1 MSLFQPDLTVQ
12 PQAAQVGVADNTN
25 LLNAVKIGTDAIVQ
39 TVSSSQLNDLESQF
53 NDIKQARMTGGD
65 KGLLLT
71 QARVA
76 LNTFKSNLPT
86 LGSEADKKF
95 QAAFGGG
102 GGSGAGGGLFGESP
116 EEKGMNAAKQKIA
129 EYSTLYNVSPSVA
142 QERMALSQASE
153 QIGAQAE
160 IDKYIEGKVD
170 KTTEISHQ
178 FSLNAGSTKV
188 FDTMNR
194 LLETKGSLQAGD
206 VAGFNRAIQ
215 QEAIKMKAKIRQQSF
230 LDDGSLAISQTALN
244 RRLTEVEGWAT
255 NMNSMVGDFAKSKID
270 AAVLKD
276 MTNESALAFTKA
288 FPVVAAASQVSPQL
302 GSQVFDMITTP
313 DETRRR
319 WISENPQIK
328 TLMENSQI
336 YSTNLSEGISKI
348 TLTDRQSEQLSANE
362 AQTVGVS
369 LLNGKDAA
377 VQYVWESVAAST
389 EAASKLKQ
397 VAYWSP
403 RVIETILKPGFS
415 YMLKQEPEK
424 YTTVVDAQIAG
435 NITAFQSSYALLHG
449 RMPDSV
455 GIVTKTSDMGRV
467 SLQVNTPDGLGGPI
481 EGAMNQAIVNNLY
494 KVLKANPQY
503 LAKKGEAVGNP
514 EITAEQ
520 YLSIILST
528 SPQTVPQTSTMQTF
542 EKNQPAPT
550 QKPAKSTNP
559 FQGLPYVGQEV
570 NGYTFKGGDPQQQSN
585 WEPVGKDSPKGSVS
599 RSNRKLDPVPTTQD
613 RTVALGR
620 ITSGQA
626 TLDDLRYEEQ
636 GSAPSYST
644 EE

>member
-25 LLNAVKIGTDAIVQ
+25 LLNAVKIGTEAIVQ

-86 LGSEADKKF
+86 LGSEADKRF

-102 GGSGAGGGLFGESP
+102 SGVGSGGSGGLFGESP

-230 LDDGSLAISQTALN
+230 LDDGTLAISQTALN
-244 RRLTEVEGWAT
+244 RRLTEVESWST

-336 YSTNLSEGISKI
+336 YSTNLSEGI
-348 TLTDRQSEQLSANE
+348 LR
-362 AQTVGVS
+362 
-369 LLNGKDAA
+369 
-377 VQYVWESVAAST
+377 
-389 EAASKLKQ
+389 
-397 VAYWSP
+397 
-403 RVIETILKPGFS
+403 
-415 YMLKQEPEK
+415 
-424 YTTVVDAQIAG
+424 
-435 NITAFQSSYALLHG
+435 LH
-449 RMPDSV
+449 
-455 GIVTKTSDMGRV
+455 
-467 SLQVNTPDGLGGPI
+467 
-481 EGAMNQAIVNNLY
+481 
-494 KVLKANPQY
+494 
-503 LAKKGEAVGNP
+503 
-514 EITAEQ
+514 
-520 YLSIILST
+520 
-528 SPQTVPQTSTMQTF
+528 
-542 EKNQPAPT
+542 
-550 QKPAKSTNP
+550 
-559 FQGLPYVGQEV
+559 
-570 NGYTFKGGDPQQQSN
+570 
-585 WEPVGKDSPKGSVS
+585 
-599 RSNRKLDPVPTTQD
+599 
-613 RTVALGR
+613 
-620 ITSGQA
+620 
-626 TLDDLRYEEQ
+626 
-636 GSAPSYST
+636 
-644 EE
+644 